1 MDLTFLPFLWF
12 QLVVLALIIVLA
24 ATYLTKSADVIAF
37 KTGLGRSFV
46 GLVLL
51 ATATSLPEL
60 GTGLTSVISISGYDG
75 VNLAA
80 GDLFGSNI
88 FNLLIIGL
96 LAILWKD
103 ASIFKS
109 VTKNVIPM
117 GIFGILLGFISIV
130 GILIHRNFTFMETF
144 LISPISII
152 LIGIFVF
159 SMYYIYKNGHNP
171 DSLVDEE
178 PYTQDSLFR
187 ASVLYGISAFI
198 VVVAAIFLV
207 QTADSLSI
215 KMNWV
220 HGFVG
225 TQFLAVC
232 TSLPELA
239 ASIAAIRIM
248 APQLAITNLLGSN
261 IFNMGVVL
269 FMDDIFYLNAPIW
282 EMFSYIHL
290 LTALMTIIMTTIVL
304 LPIVNNKSMVR
315 FRIQP
320 MILIFLYVITSLVVF
335 IMV

>member
-1 MDLTFLPFLWF
+1 MDLTFLPFLWI
-12 QLVVLALIIVLA
+12 QLAILASIIVLA
-24 ATYLTKSADVIAF
+24 ATYLTKSADIIAI
-37 KTGLGRSFV
+37 KTGLGRSFI

-96 LAILWKD
+96 LAIFWKN
-103 ASIFKS
+103 ASVFKS
-109 VTKNVIPM
+109 VTRDVIPI

-130 GILIHRNFTFMETF
+130 GILLHRNFAFMETF
-144 LISPISII
+144 LISPISIL
-152 LIGIFVF
+152 LICIFVF
-159 SMYYIYKNGHNP
+159 SMYYIYKNGHNSDAIGDP
-171 DSLVDEE
+171 K
-178 PYTQDSLFR
+178 PYTEDSLFR
-187 ASVLYGISAFI
+187 ASILYVISAFI

-207 QTADSLSI
+207 QTADSLSV
-215 KMNWV
+215 KMNWD

-282 EMFSYIHL
+282 ELFSYIHL
-290 LTALMTIIMTTIVL
+290 LTAFMTITMTAIVL
-304 LPIVNNKSMVR
+304 IPIVNNKSMVR

-320 MILIFLYVITSLVVF
+320 MILIFLYVITSLLVF
-335 IMV
+335 MMV